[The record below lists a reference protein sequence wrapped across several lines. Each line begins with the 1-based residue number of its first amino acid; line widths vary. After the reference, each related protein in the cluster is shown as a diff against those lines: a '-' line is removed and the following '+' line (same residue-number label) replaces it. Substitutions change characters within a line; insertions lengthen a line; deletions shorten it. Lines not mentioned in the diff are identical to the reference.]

1 MGKKW
6 DTLLGK
12 SFNISKFKTIVNV
25 AVYRIAFL
33 KNRLHVRCSQ
43 ARSDVVQLLTLDHH
57 ESALLRVGHVIR
69 EQNLLDAFAII
80 EGYCHLLVERIMLI
94 QNSKTC
100 PEEVKEAISSL
111 IFAASRCGGQ
121 VPELQKIRG
130 VFSSKFGKEFAA
142 SAVELRNNCGVHPK
156 IVKKLPLRHPS
167 MKSRLK
173 LLKEIASENEIKLQL
188 ERETSGVSQKFKEP
202 TNFDNPECK
211 DDPQNLAKGLE
222 SDEKCTSIMKERNKY
237 KDVTKAAEAAF
248 QLAANAA
255 AAAKAAMELAS
266 FKLREK
272 EPENQRSQISPVGCS
287 KPMSGMNQNTASK
300 SREMK
305 DNQYRFYRSHSQLKA
320 EMKKSSSSSDFDE
333 CTTDGEKEIGFDED
347 NTTRWLDRRDFERKC
362 SLFLDE
368 LSKTGDGNGGK
379 DEAGLDE
386 NGDKVNN
393 QSKKRIDLKTQPE
406 PLVSTQS
413 LDLTEKLHSQHSN
426 RGRRPISVR
435 TRRTIRF

>member
-12 SFNISKFKTIVNV
+12 SFNVSKFKTIVNV

-33 KNRLHVRCSQ
+33 KNKLHVRCSQ

-156 IVKKLPLRHPS
+156 
-167 MKSRLK
+167 
-173 LLKEIASENEIKLQL
+173 
-188 ERETSGVSQKFKEP
+188 KFKEP

-248 QLAANAA
+248 ELAANAA

-266 FKLREK
+266 FKLHEK

-347 NTTRWLDRRDFERKC
+347 NTTRWLDHRDFERKC

-379 DEAGLDE
+379 DEAGSDE

-393 QSKKRIDLKTQPE
+393 QSKKRIDWKTQPE

-413 LDLTEKLHSQHSN
+413 LDLAEKLHPQHSN

-435 TRRTIRF
+435 TRKTIRF